1 MKKKPKKNPK
11 KGPRRAH
18 LTTEKKETPTPK
30 TKKKECS
37 LSAFPPLRTKM
48 TKTCGKNKR
57 THTHTHGHTNVISR
71 LVTSLFLGDND
82 QKMSPRPQ

>member
-1 MKKKPKKNPK
+1 MKKKTKKKPEK
-11 KGPRRAH
+11 RAAPRAPDD
-18 LTTEKKETPTPK
+18 EKKETPTPK